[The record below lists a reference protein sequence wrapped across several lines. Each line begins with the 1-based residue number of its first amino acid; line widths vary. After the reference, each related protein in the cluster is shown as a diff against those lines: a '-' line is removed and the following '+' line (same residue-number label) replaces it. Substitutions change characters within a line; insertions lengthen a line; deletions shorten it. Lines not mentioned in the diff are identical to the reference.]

1 MKKEKY
7 KEIKILSII
16 YNANANG
23 IWLWVEDDKLK
34 FKSSQDINIS
44 EILIELKENK
54 NEIIDILQKNNICN
68 ERIVENIIY
77 RSGNDESILSFSQER
92 LWFIEQYEQGTNAYH
107 MPRVLELDP
116 AADIA
121 GIKYALE
128 GIVWRHEILR
138 STIEQRADLDHGIQ
152 VVHYKA
158 LFIEE
163 IRLGAEED
171 YEIVIKSDINRPF
184 DLSLE
189 YPIRAKFYILESESG
204 GQRRFLLI
212 NMHHIAS
219 DGWSMD
225 IFQRELLSYY
235 KGYIDGDK
243 TFALPALDI
252 QYKDFAVWQRNYLT
266 GEVLANQLGYWKSK
280 LSGYVP
286 LEFPADHIR
295 PSQIDYRGS
304 HQNFVLSKE
313 VSEQLRL
320 LAQKLG
326 VTLHSVMLSS
336 VNILLGKYTGQ
347 DDIVIGTPIANRHHR
362 QTQDLIGFFVNTQV
376 NRTILSKGQSYVSL
390 IDQVHQDQIE
400 GQLHQ
405 DLPFEKLVEELGV
418 DRDASRHP
426 IFQVMFVVES
436 SKIDKV
442 SPAEEIDYLKPVYFE
457 GSYEVEKFDLSIFID
472 DAQESLV
479 GSVGYAVSLFD
490 KDTIERFIGHYEHLL
505 AELVKAPEQC
515 YDQIS
520 LLLPSEYKEM
530 VYDWNATDKD
540 YPVDKTIYELFQAQ
554 AESTPDSVALVYE
567 GQELSYRE
575 LNERSN
581 QLARHIRCEYQKR
594 TREELKA
601 DSLIGLCLDRSLEM
615 VIGIL
620 AVLKS
625 GGAYVPIDPEYPQ
638 DRIDYILEDTG
649 AVLVLSQKHLLNKE
663 DLQLPKDKVITI
675 DLGGSIYDGQDISNL
690 PQHSGAKNLAYVI
703 YTSGTT
709 GRPKGVMIEHAGVI
723 NTLDALYDI
732 YDSRVIKKST
742 TYTAYVFDVFVSEVF
757 ASIVQGLELHIL
769 SKTIRMDS
777 VLLSDYFVAN
787 KINLVYL
794 PPIVLSSLPQRIYP
808 DLQILIYAGEPCDKK
823 TASLYSEKIRLFN
836 FYGPTEACIY
846 ATSKEIVLDEVEQI
860 GRAISNT
867 KAYVLDTNHQ
877 PVPVGVIGELYI
889 GGAGLAR
896 GYLNREDLTAERFMG
911 NPFASAS
918 DKSKGYD
925 RLYKTGDLV
934 RWLSD
939 GNLEYIAR
947 NDDQVKIR
955 GYRIELG
962 EIEHALSS
970 IAGITQSSVMVRERE
985 TSGGI
990 IKSLVGYYVAE
1001 ESASDLDQGMILE
1014 KLSAVLPEYMIPGAL
1029 VGMESFP
1036 LTING
1041 KLDKRSLPDP
1051 DFSVAAEDYQAPGT
1065 AMEVLVCGIWQE
1077 VLGLARVGV
1086 RDNFFRI
1093 GGDSILSIQ
1102 VSSRIR
1108 QAGFGCQVKDIFE
1121 CKSVEKL
1128 CKYLEEKNTEI
1139 MIDSEQGNLTGSF
1152 ELLPV
1157 QQWFIDQA
1165 DSGKLAAPNHW
1176 NQSFL
1181 IKTDTLDLSKLKSII
1196 GELVSYHDIL
1206 RVGFIKEADGSFKR
1220 SQLYRSEIELPELK
1234 TLDISHYSQQEI
1246 HEYLTDWQRGFDL
1259 EHGPLFS
1266 VGYLYGYKD
1275 ESARLYFALHHML
1288 VDGVS
1293 WRILADDMRTL
1304 YSGKSLPQKGS
1315 SYRQWVDS
1323 VRNYS
1328 KDHPSEL
1335 SYWEEQLAGMPKYES
1350 PDQDQQSYALFLELD
1365 KPLTQSLLHT
1375 ASKAYH
1381 TEIND
1386 LLLTALAY
1394 ALKGINQSDV
1404 QGITLEGH
1412 GRENID
1418 PSIDHSHTVGWFTSM
1433 FPVRLEVKESIKESI
1448 QFIKESLRNIPNKG
1462 VGFGSFA
1469 TDESVSCGHDDLPGI
1484 SFNYL
1489 GQFDVR
1495 EGEDNWQVVFEGSGA
1510 SIDPSNR
1517 DHNQISINGSV
1528 NKNKLGFSVVSRL
1541 GEEKTKELA
1550 AGFKHHLEKVIEHC
1564 ADRVSR
1570 SETSYTPSDFNSVR
1584 ISQSLLDSLEYSARE
1599 SQNELKYIYPATSLQ
1614 QGFIYHA
1621 LSQPDDDVYRV
1632 QQLDDYHEPLDVDKY
1647 LQAWNNCILEYPIL
1661 RTAFNWEEDIIQ
1673 IIYKTGN
1680 LEHSMVDISDLATQ
1694 QERDAAIELI
1704 QTEDRKRG
1712 FDLSSPTLLRL
1723 CIIKQSEDCYTILRN
1738 THHSIIDGWSGPI
1751 LMTSLHGYYQLLIDN
1766 QKVNIKEDTAYLSA
1780 QEYIYRHKKDIQS
1793 YWDKSLTGI
1802 EGANDINALLNNP
1815 IDFSSYKQVEQAS
1828 TNILEISGPLYG
1840 ELKGFTQREGITI
1853 NAVVQFV
1860 WHKLLQVYSGN
1871 KQSIVG
1877 TTISGRDLPIED
1889 IENSVGL
1896 YINTLP
1902 LIIDWD
1908 NNNTILSQLHEIQ
1921 QRVTQMNTHSFVDLA
1936 KLQINGERIFHNLF
1950 VFENYPAPKGSGKKT
1965 LKVNMRNF
1973 KDGVDYPLSI
1983 MAYEY
1988 GDRLVIKL
1996 GYDRKYLSED
2006 KAQGHLV
2013 TLEYIIGQ
2021 IIGNPNKLHN
2031 EISLLLPS
2039 EHQEMVYDWN
2049 ATDKD
2054 YPVDKTIYEL
2064 FQAQAESTPD
2074 SVALVYDGQELSYR
2088 ELNERSNQLAR
2099 HIRCEYQKRTQEAL
2113 RADSLI
2119 ALCLDRG
2126 LEMIIGILAVVKSG
2140 GAYVPIDPEYPQE
2153 RIDYILEDTGA
2164 VLVLSQ
2170 KHLLDKEDLQLPK
2183 DKVITIDLSGSIY
2196 DGQDSSNLPQH
2207 SGAKNL
2213 AYVIYTSGTTGRP
2226 KGVMIEHAGV
2236 VNLVYIQKGDLEIN
2250 TQSRILQ
2257 YASTVFDA
2265 SLWEIFSSLSFGASL
2280 YILSSTLRQDV
2291 QLLGGYIEDN
2301 KINVATIPPAL
2312 LRTMFYKEF
2321 SNLKTLVVAGESTSL
2336 EMMQKWSKGRRLI
2349 NAYGP
2354 TENTVCVT
2362 MHLYEDGDLNTNIG
2376 KPLSNMS
2383 TYVLDQNHQPVPIGV
2398 IGELHIGGAGL
2409 ARGYLNRDD
2418 LTSERFITNPFA
2430 TDTDLLKGYDRLYK
2444 TGDLVRWLPDGN
2456 LEYIG
2461 RNDDQVKIRGYR
2473 IELGEIEHALSS
2485 ISGIRQSCVL
2495 VKERET
2501 SSGVVKSL
2509 VGYYVADGGD
2519 SDLDQAV
2526 ILEELSKML
2535 PEYMVPGALVG
2546 MDSFP
2551 LTINGKLDKR
2561 SLPDPDF
2568 TAAAGDYMAPS
2579 TATEILVCGIWQDV
2593 LGLKQVSITDNFF
2606 RIGGDSILSIQV
2618 SSRIR
2623 QAGFV
2628 CQVKDIFECKSV
2640 EKLSRYLEDKNA
2652 EIAIE
2657 SEQGDLVG
2665 EFGLLPI
2672 QQWFTEQSD
2681 FGYLMAPNH
2690 WNQSFLIK
2698 VESLD
2703 LVKLE
2708 SVIAELVSY
2717 HDILRVGFI
2726 KESDGRFKRSQ
2737 FYRPE
2742 IKLPGLKTLDI
2753 SKYSEKEVQD
2763 HLTQWQSGFDLEHG
2777 PLFSV
2782 GYLYGYEDG
2791 SARIYFALHHMLVDG
2806 VSWRI
2811 LADDIR
2817 TLYSGKR
2824 LPQKGSS
2831 YRQWVESVKNY
2842 AKDHPSESLYWE
2854 EQLAGMP
2861 EYESADVADQIY
2873 GDFLVLD
2880 KTLTQSLLYTASK
2893 AYHTEINDLLLTALA
2908 YALKEIKQSDVQGI
2922 TLEGHG
2928 RENIDPYIDHSH
2940 TVGWFTS
2947 MFPVRLEVKE
2957 SIKESIQF
2965 IKESLRNIP
2974 NKGVGFGSFATDESV
2989 SYGHDDLPGIS
3000 FNYLGQFDVREGD
3013 NWQVVSE
3020 GSGASIDPSNR
3031 DHNRISIN
3039 GSVNKNELGFSVI
3052 SRLGEEKTKE
3062 LTESF
3067 KRHLTKVIDHCSEQ
3081 VAKSEISYTPSDF
3094 NSVRISQS
3102 LLDRLELSAREGHN
3116 EVKYIYPA
3124 TSLQQ
3129 GFIYHALSQPDDDAY
3144 RVQQLDDYHEPL
3156 DVDKY
3161 LQAWKNCILQ
3171 YPILRT
3177 AFNWEEDI
3185 IQIIYKE
3192 GNLEHTFV
3200 DISSLVTQEEKDA
3213 AIALLQTQDRK
3224 RGFDFGSPTLL
3235 RLCIIKQSEDYYT
3248 VLRNTHHSI
3257 ADGWSGPVLL
3267 ASLHG
3272 YYQLLIDNQPVSI
3285 KEDTA
3290 YVSAQE
3296 YIYRHKR
3303 DIQSYWDKTFTNVE
3317 GANNINPLLDDP
3329 IDFSSY
3335 KQVDQASTTMLEIS
3349 GTLYSELKSFTQ
3361 REGITINVVVQF
3373 VWHKLLQV
3381 YSGNKQS
3388 IVGTTISG
3396 RDLPI
3401 EDIENSVGLYIN
3413 TLPLIIDWD
3422 NNDTILSQLHEIQ
3435 QRVTQLNTHSFA
3447 DLAKLQINGE
3457 RIFHSLFVFE
3467 NYPVSRGSGKK
3478 ALKISR
3484 RKSIEK
3490 ADYPLSIMAYE
3501 YGERLIIKLDYDG
3514 QYLKEENA
3522 QGHLVTLEH
3531 IISQVVG
3538 NSNKSH
3544 DQIGLVLPTEYE
3556 QIVYDWN
3563 ATDKDYPVDKTI
3575 YELFQA
3581 QAEKTPENIALVYD
3595 GQELSYRELNERSNQ
3610 LARHIRCE
3618 YQKRTQEALRAD
3630 SLIALCLDR
3639 GLEMIIGI
3647 LAVVKSGGAYVPIDP
3662 EYPQER
3668 IDYIL
3673 EDTGAVL
3680 VLSQK
3685 HLLDKEDL
3693 QLPKDKV
3700 ITIDLSGSIYDGQD
3714 SSNLPQHS
3722 SAKNLAYVI
3731 YTSGTTGRPKGV
3743 MIEHAGVVN
3752 TLDALYD
3759 IYDNR
3764 VIKKSTTYTAYVF
3777 DVFVSEVFASIL
3789 QGLELHILSKTIR
3802 IDSVLLSDYFIA
3814 NKINLVYL
3822 PPIVLSSLPQR
3833 IYPDLQILIY
3843 AGEPCDKKTASLY
3856 SEKIK
3861 LFNFYGPTEACIY
3874 STCKQIVLD
3883 EVEQIG
3889 RAISNTRAYVLD
3901 QNRQPVPIGVIG
3913 ELHIGGAGLA
3923 RGYLNRDDLTSERFI
3938 TNPFATDTDLL
3949 KGYDRLY
3956 KTGDLVRWLAD
3967 GNLEYIGRN
3976 DDQVKIRGYR
3986 IELGEIEH
3994 ALSSISGIRQSCVL
4008 VKERETSS
4016 GVVKS
4021 LVGYYVADGGDS
4033 DLDQAVI
4040 LEELS
4045 KMLPEYM
4052 VPGALVGMDSFPLTI
4067 NGKLD
4072 KRSLPDPDFTAA
4084 AGDYMAPST
4093 ATEILVCGIWQD
4105 VLGLKQVSI
4114 TDNFFRIGGD
4124 SILSIQVSSRIRQAG
4139 FVCQVKDIFECKS
4152 VEKLSR
4158 YLEDKN
4164 AEIAIESEQGDLV
4177 GEFGLLPIQQ
4187 WFTEQSDFGYLMAP
4201 NHWNQSFLIKVESLD
4216 LVKLESVIAEL
4227 VSYHDILR
4235 VGFIKESDGRFKRS
4249 QFYRPEIKLPGL
4261 KTLDISK
4268 YSEKEVQDHLTQWQS
4283 GFDLE
4288 HGPLFSVG
4296 YLYGYKDGSARIY
4309 FSLHHMIVDGVSWR
4323 ILADDI
4329 RTLYSG
4335 KRLPQKGSS
4344 YRQWVESVKNYAKDH
4359 PSESLYWEEQ
4369 LAGMPEYES
4378 ADGADQIYGDFLVL
4392 DKTLTQSLLYT
4403 ASKAYHTEINDLLL
4417 TALAYALKE
4426 IKQSDVQGI
4435 TLEGH
4440 GRENIDPYIDHSHT
4454 VGWFTSMFPVRL
4466 EVKESIKESIQF
4478 IKESLRNIPNKGVG
4492 FGSFATDESV
4502 SYGHD
4507 DLPGISFNY
4516 LGQFD
4521 VREGDNWQV
4530 VSEGSGASI
4539 DPSNRDHNRISI
4551 NGSVNKNEL
4560 GFSVISRLGEEKTK
4574 ELTESF
4580 KRHLTKVIDH
4590 CSEQVAKSE
4599 ISYTPSDF
4607 NSVRISQ
4614 SLLDRLQSKVK
4625 L

>member
-1 MKKEKY
+1 MGDMNL
-7 KEIKILSII
+7 IKLINDFKRNDSM
-16 YNANANG
+16 
-23 IWLWVEDDKLK
+23 LWVDNYNIKLFVSDSFKSEELKDLITK
-34 FKSSQDINIS
+34 FKS
-44 EILIELKENK
+44 EILNYLLLNK
-54 NEIIDILQKNNICN
+54 IFSKNDFIKK
-68 ERIVENIIY
+68 RIFFSVEN
-77 RSGNDESILSFSQER
+77 ESVLSFAQER
-92 LWFIEQYEQGTNAYH
+92 LWFIEQYEDGTNAYH
-107 MPRVLELDP
+107 IPSVFELD
-116 AADIA
+116 AATDIKA
-121 GIKYALE
+121 MRYALE
-128 GIVWRHEILR
+128 GVVSRHEVLR
-138 STIEQRADLDHGIQ
+138 STIEQREGVDHGIQ
-152 VVHYKA
+152 VVHDAA
-158 LFIEE
+158 LLIEE
-163 IRLGAEED
+163 RSLGAEED
-171 YEIVIKSDINRPF
+171 YEFLIKEDINRPF
-184 DLSLE
+184 DLSRE
-189 YPIRAKFYILESESG
+189 YPIRAKFYTAESEEG
-204 GQRRFLLI
+204 IQRRFLLI
-212 NMHHIAS
+212 NIHHIAS
-219 DGWSMD
+219 DGWSTD
-225 IFQRELLSYY
+225 IFQSELLSYY
-235 KGYIDGDK
+235 QGYISGDK
-243 TFALPALDI
+243 EFMLPALDI
-252 QYKDFAVWQRNYLT
+252 QYKDYAVWQRNYLT
-266 GEVLANQLGYWKSK
+266 GEVLEKQLGYWKTK
-280 LSGYVP
+280 LSGYQT
-286 LEFPADHIR
+286 LEFPTDHAR
-295 PSQIDYRGS
+295 PTQINYKGS
-304 HQNFVLSKE
+304 HEGFILSKE

-320 LAQKLG
+320 LAQRLG

-347 DDIVIGTPIANRHHR
+347 EDIVIGSPIANRHHR
-362 QTQDLIGFFVNTQV
+362 QTENLIGFFVNTQV
-376 NRTILSKGQSYVSL
+376 NRTILSKGQSYESL

-405 DLPFEKLVEELGV
+405 DLPFEKLVDELGV
-418 DRDASRHP
+418 ERDASRHP
-426 IFQVMFVVES
+426 IFQVMFAVQSLGRAKKGINKNKTYLNAFYFAES
-436 SKIDKV
+436 H
-442 SPAEEIDYLKPVYFE
+442 
-457 GSYEVEKFDLSIFID
+457 EVEKFDLSIFID
-472 DAQESLV
+472 DSQEELMGSVSYATSLFDKGTIESLV
-479 GSVGYAVSLFD
+479 GYY
-490 KDTIERFIGHYEHLL
+490 KNLL
-505 AELVKAPEQC
+505 DQLTAFPEKAYSE
-515 YDQIS
+515 IS
-520 LLLPSEYKEM
+520 LLSLSDYQRI
-530 VYDWNATDKD
+530 VYEWNATDKD
-540 YPVDKTIYELFQAQ
+540 YPQDKTIYEIFQQ
-554 AESTPDSVALVYE
+554 QVERTPENIALVYE
-567 GQELSYRE
+567 GVELSYAE
-575 LNERSN
+575 LNARSN
-581 QLARHIRCEYQKR
+581 QLARYIRFEYQKR
-594 TREELKA
+594 TQGELIGDVLIALCMDRGLEMIIAILGVLKA
-601 DSLIGLCLDRSLEM
+601 
-615 VIGIL
+615 
-620 AVLKS
+620 

-638 DRIDYILEDTG
+638 DRIDYILEDTN
-649 AVLVLSQKHLLNKE
+649 AALVLSQNHLIRKD
-663 DLQLPKDKVITI
+663 DLQLPLDKVLAV
-675 DLGGSIYDGQDISNL
+675 DLGESLYNGPDSSNL
-690 PQHSGAKNLAYVI
+690 AQHSDSKNLAYVI

-709 GRPKGVMIEHAGVI
+709 GRPKGVMIEHAGVVNLI
-723 NTLDALYDI
+723 MDLLVKYGVNISDRFILFANYIFDASVEQMFLAMLSGARLLI
-732 YDSRVIKKST
+732 I
-742 TYTAYVFDVFVSEVF
+742 ENQ
-757 ASIVQGLELHIL
+757 SIVDGNDFTNFVINNGITHLHSTPSYLNTIDPSKFHLLKRVVFGAEYL
-769 SKTIRMDS
+769 SKD
-777 VLLSDYFVAN
+777 LFV
-787 KINLVYL
+787 KYKSHIPTVIN
-794 PPIVLSSLPQRIYP
+794 
-808 DLQILIYAGEPCDKK
+808 E
-823 TASLYSEKIRLFN
+823 
-836 FYGPTEACIY
+836 YGPTETTV
-846 ATSKEIVLDEVEQI
+846 TSL
-860 GRAISNT
+860 ISVNSNLLNKSSIQNT
-867 KAYVLDTNHQ
+867 KAYVLDSNNQ
-877 PVPVGVIGELYI
+877 PVPLGVVGELYI

-896 GYLNREDLTAERFMG
+896 GYLNREDLTAERFIG
-911 NPFASAS
+911 NPFATSS
-918 DKSKGYD
+918 DTSRGYD

-934 RWLSD
+934 RWLAD
-939 GNLEYIAR
+939 GNLEYIGR

-962 EIEHALSS
+962 EIERALSGVE
-970 IAGITQSSVMVRERE
+970 GISQSCVLVKEKH
-985 TSGGI
+985 TDVGI
-990 IKSLVGYYVAE
+990 IKSLVGYYVLD
-1001 ESASDLDQGMILE
+1001 SPDVVLDQVMILE
-1014 KLSAVLPEYMIPGAL
+1014 ELSKVLPEYMIPGAL

-2049 ATDKD
+2049 TTDKD

-2119 ALCLDRG
+2119 ALCLDRS
-2126 LEMIIGILAVVKSG
+2126 LEMVIGILAVLKSG
-2140 GAYVPIDPEYPQE
+2140 GAYVPIDPEYPQD

-2183 DKVITIDLSGSIY
+2183 DKVITIDLGGSIY

-2226 KGVMIEHAGV
+2226 KGVMIEHKAFVQFLFNFRDYVKDGFNRKQQNV
-2236 VNLVYIQKGDLEIN
+2236 LSLTNY
-2250 TQSRILQ
+2250 
-2257 YASTVFDA
+2257 VFD
-2265 SLWEIFSSLSFGASL
+2265 IFGLEYGLPLIGGNKVTLSSIYKIKEEELVNIDLVQQTPSSLIYLVTHHFNKLKNIVCLVGGEALPSL
-2280 YILSSTLRQDV
+2280 IADK
-2291 QLLGGYIEDN
+2291 LLNAFD
-2301 KINVATIPPAL
+2301 
-2312 LRTMFYKEF
+2312 
-2321 SNLKTLVVAGESTSL
+2321 
-2336 EMMQKWSKGRRLI
+2336 RLI
-2349 NAYGP
+2349 NVYGP
-2354 TENTVCVT
+2354 AETVIWSSS
-2362 MHLYEDGDLNTNIG
+2362 YEVKKSEEPYIG
-2376 KPLSNMS
+2376 KALPNEKA
-2383 TYVLDQNHQPVPIGV
+2383 YVLDTNNQPVPVGV

-2418 LTSERFITNPFA
+2418 LTSERFIGNPFA
-2430 TDTDLLKGYDRLYK
+2430 TDADKSKGYDRLYK
-2444 TGDLVRWLPDGN
+2444 TGDLVRWLVDGN

-2485 ISGIRQSCVL
+2485 IAGISQSSVL
-2495 VKERET
+2495 VRERET
-2501 SSGVVKSL
+2501 SGGIIKSL
-2509 VGYYVADGGD
+2509 VGYYVAEEGD
-2519 SDLDQAV
+2519 SNLDQGM
-2526 ILEELSKML
+2526 ILEQLSAVL
-2535 PEYMVPGALVG
+2535 PEYMIPGVLIA

-2568 TAAAGDYMAPS
+2568 SVAAEDYQAPS
-2579 TATEILVCGIWQDV
+2579 TAMEILVCGIWQEV
-2593 LGLKQVSITDNFF
+2593 LGLERVGVTDNFF
-2606 RIGGDSILSIQV
+2606 RIGGNSILAIQVSHRMSSALGCYIKIADIFKYKTILDLLAHNVESIEAVIPKTAEKQSILSFSQERLWFIEQYEQGTNAYHMPRVLELDQATDIAGIKYALEGIVWRHEILRSTIEQSEDLDHGIQV
-2618 SSRIR
+2618 VHDKALFIEEIR
-2623 QAGFV
+2623 LGA
-2628 CQVKDIFECKSV
+2628 E
-2640 EKLSRYLEDKNA
+2640 ED
-2652 EIAIE
+2652 
-2657 SEQGDLVG
+2657 
-2665 EFGLLPI
+2665 
-2672 QQWFTEQSD
+2672 
-2681 FGYLMAPNH
+2681 Y
-2690 WNQSFLIK
+2690 
-2698 VESLD
+2698 
-2703 LVKLE
+2703 E
-2708 SVIAELVSY
+2708 SVIKSDINRPFDLSLEYPIRAKFYTVESESGGERRFLLINIHHIASDGWSMNIFQRELLSYYKGYIDGDKAFALPALDIQYKDFAVWQRNYLSGEVLENQLGYWKSKLTGYVPLEFPTDHLRPSQIDYRGSHQNFVLSKEVSEQLRLLAQRLGVTLHSVMLSSINILLGKYTGQDDIVIGSPIANRHHRQTQDLIGFFVNTQVNRTILSKGQSYVSLIDQVHQDQIEGQLHQDLPFEKLVEELGVDRDASRHPIFQVMFVVESSNTDREVHTQEISSFKPVYFEGSYEVEKFDLSIFIDDSQESLMGSVGYAVSLFDKDTIERFIGHYEHLLAELV
-2717 HDILRVGFI
+2717 
-2726 KESDGRFKRSQ
+2726 KA
-2737 FYRPE
+2737 PE
-2742 IKLPGLKTLDI
+2742 QCYDQI
-2753 SKYSEKEVQD
+2753 S
-2763 HLTQWQSGFDLEHG
+2763 LL
-2777 PLFSV
+2777 L
-2782 GYLYGYEDG
+2782 
-2791 SARIYFALHHMLVDG
+2791 
-2806 VSWRI
+2806 
-2811 LADDIR
+2811 
-2817 TLYSGKR
+2817 
-2824 LPQKGSS
+2824 
-2831 YRQWVESVKNY
+2831 
-2842 AKDHPSESLYWE
+2842 PSE
-2854 EQLAGMP
+2854 
-2861 EYESADVADQIY
+2861 
-2873 GDFLVLD
+2873 
-2880 KTLTQSLLYTASK
+2880 
-2893 AYHTEINDLLLTALA
+2893 H
-2908 YALKEIKQSDVQGI
+2908 
-2922 TLEGHG
+2922 
-2928 RENIDPYIDHSH
+2928 
-2940 TVGWFTS
+2940 
-2947 MFPVRLEVKE
+2947 
-2957 SIKESIQF
+2957 
-2965 IKESLRNIP
+2965 
-2974 NKGVGFGSFATDESV
+2974 
-2989 SYGHDDLPGIS
+2989 
-3000 FNYLGQFDVREGD
+3000 
-3013 NWQVVSE
+3013 
-3020 GSGASIDPSNR
+3020 
-3031 DHNRISIN
+3031 
-3039 GSVNKNELGFSVI
+3039 
-3052 SRLGEEKTKE
+3052 
-3062 LTESF
+3062 
-3067 KRHLTKVIDHCSEQ
+3067 
-3081 VAKSEISYTPSDF
+3081 
-3094 NSVRISQS
+3094 
-3102 LLDRLELSAREGHN
+3102 
-3116 EVKYIYPA
+3116 
-3124 TSLQQ
+3124 
-3129 GFIYHALSQPDDDAY
+3129 
-3144 RVQQLDDYHEPL
+3144 
-3156 DVDKY
+3156 
-3161 LQAWKNCILQ
+3161 
-3171 YPILRT
+3171 
-3177 AFNWEEDI
+3177 
-3185 IQIIYKE
+3185 
-3192 GNLEHTFV
+3192 
-3200 DISSLVTQEEKDA
+3200 QE
-3213 AIALLQTQDRK
+3213 
-3224 RGFDFGSPTLL
+3224 
-3235 RLCIIKQSEDYYT
+3235 
-3248 VLRNTHHSI
+3248 
-3257 ADGWSGPVLL
+3257 
-3267 ASLHG
+3267 
-3272 YYQLLIDNQPVSI
+3272 
-3285 KEDTA
+3285 
-3290 YVSAQE
+3290 
-3296 YIYRHKR
+3296 
-3303 DIQSYWDKTFTNVE
+3303 
-3317 GANNINPLLDDP
+3317 
-3329 IDFSSY
+3329 
-3335 KQVDQASTTMLEIS
+3335 M
-3349 GTLYSELKSFTQ
+3349 
-3361 REGITINVVVQF
+3361 
-3373 VWHKLLQV
+3373 
-3381 YSGNKQS
+3381 
-3388 IVGTTISG
+3388 
-3396 RDLPI
+3396 
-3401 EDIENSVGLYIN
+3401 
-3413 TLPLIIDWD
+3413 
-3422 NNDTILSQLHEIQ
+3422 
-3435 QRVTQLNTHSFA
+3435 
-3447 DLAKLQINGE
+3447 
-3457 RIFHSLFVFE
+3457 
-3467 NYPVSRGSGKK
+3467 
-3478 ALKISR
+3478 
-3484 RKSIEK
+3484 
-3490 ADYPLSIMAYE
+3490 
-3501 YGERLIIKLDYDG
+3501 
-3514 QYLKEENA
+3514 
-3522 QGHLVTLEH
+3522 
-3531 IISQVVG
+3531 
-3538 NSNKSH
+3538 
-3544 DQIGLVLPTEYE
+3544 
-3556 QIVYDWN
+3556 VYDWN
-3563 ATDKDYPVDKTI
+3563 ATDKDYPQDKTI

-3581 QAEKTPENIALVYD
+3581 QAESTPDSVALVYE

-3639 GLEMIIGI
+3639 SLEMVIGI
-3647 LAVVKSGGAYVPIDP
+3647 LAVLKSGGAYVPIDP
-3662 EYPQER
+3662 EYPQDR

-3685 HLLDKEDL
+3685 HLLNKEDL

-3700 ITIDLSGSIYDGQD
+3700 IAIDLGGSIYDGQD
-3714 SSNLPQHS
+3714 ISNLPQHS
-3722 SAKNLAYVI
+3722 GAKNLAYVI

-3743 MIEHAGVVN
+3743 MIEQ
-3752 TLDALYD
+3752 DAVLSLVYNDYINIASKD
-3759 IYDNR
+3759 IFAL
-3764 VIKKSTTYTAYVF
+3764 VSSPVF
-3777 DVFVSEVFASIL
+3777 DAATFEIWTPLLNGNVLVIPKDVQSIISDVNIFNRFLTVNEISIL
-3789 QGLELHILSKTIR
+3789 WLTKT
-3802 IDSVLLSDYFIA
+3802 LF
-3814 NKINLVYL
+3814 
-3822 PPIVLSSLPQR
+3822 
-3833 IYPDLQILIY
+3833 
-3843 AGEPCDKKTASLY
+3843 ESLY
-3856 SEKIK
+3856 YLNNPIFENLNYLIIGGEALDKRSVNALINSGRRPNY
-3861 LFNFYGPTEACIY
+3861 LINGYGPTESTTFTCTYGIENSIESY
-3874 STCKQIVLD
+3874 SIP
-3883 EVEQIG
+3883 IG
-3889 RAISNTRAYVLD
+3889 MPINNRKAYVLD
-3901 QNRQPVPIGVIG
+3901 TNHQPVPVGVIG

-3923 RGYLNRDDLTSERFI
+3923 RGYLNREDLTAERFMG
-3938 TNPFATDTDLL
+3938 NPFASASDKL

-3956 KTGDLVRWLAD
+3956 KTGDLVRWLPD
-3967 GNLEYIGRN
+3967 GNLEYMGRN

-3994 ALSSISGIRQSCVL
+3994 ALSSIAGIGQSCVMAR
-4008 VKERETSS
+4008 ERETSV
-4016 GVVKS
+4016 GIIKS
-4021 LVGYYVADGGDS
+4021 LVGYYVAEGGAS
-4033 DLDQAVI
+4033 DLDQGMI
-4040 LEELS
+4040 LEKLS
-4045 KMLPEYM
+4045 AVLPEYM
-4052 VPGALVGMDSFPLTI
+4052 IPGALVGMDSFPLTI

-4072 KRSLPDPDFTAA
+4072 KRSLPDPDFSVAA
-4084 AGDYMAPST
+4084 EDYQAPSN
-4093 ATEILVCGIWQD
+4093 AMEVLVCCIWQE
-4105 VLGLKQVSI
+4105 VLGLDRVGV
-4114 TDNFFRIGGD
+4114 TDNFFRIGGN
-4124 SILSIQVSSRIRQAG
+4124 SILAIQVSHRMSSALES
-4139 FVCQVKDIFECKS
+4139 QVKVADIFKM
-4152 VEKLSR
+4152 
-4158 YLEDKN
+4158 KN
-4164 AEIAIESEQGDLV
+4164 ISI
-4177 GEFGLLPIQQ
+4177 LLK
-4187 WFTEQSDFGYLMAP
+4187 
-4201 NHWNQSFLIKVESLD
+4201 N
-4216 LVKLESVIAEL
+4216 
-4227 VSYHDILR
+4227 
-4235 VGFIKESDGRFKRS
+4235 
-4249 QFYRPEIKLPGL
+4249 
-4261 KTLDISK
+4261 
-4268 YSEKEVQDHLTQWQS
+4268 
-4283 GFDLE
+4283 
-4288 HGPLFSVG
+4288 
-4296 YLYGYKDGSARIY
+4296 
-4309 FSLHHMIVDGVSWR
+4309 R
-4323 ILADDI
+4323 ILE
-4329 RTLYSG
+4329 
-4335 KRLPQKGSS
+4335 K
-4344 YRQWVESVKNYAKDH
+4344 V
-4359 PSESLYWEEQ
+4359 
-4369 LAGMPEYES
+4369 
-4378 ADGADQIYGDFLVL
+4378 
-4392 DKTLTQSLLYT
+4392 
-4403 ASKAYHTEINDLLL
+4403 ND
-4417 TALAYALKE
+4417 
-4426 IKQSDVQGI
+4426 
-4435 TLEGH
+4435 
-4440 GRENIDPYIDHSHT
+4440 ENI
-4454 VGWFTSMFPVRL
+4454 VW
-4466 EVKESIKESIQF
+4466 
-4478 IKESLRNIPNKGVG
+4478 
-4492 FGSFATDESV
+4492 
-4502 SYGHD
+4502 
-4507 DLPGISFNY
+4507 
-4516 LGQFD
+4516 
-4521 VREGDNWQV
+4521 
-4530 VSEGSGASI
+4530 
-4539 DPSNRDHNRISI
+4539 
-4551 NGSVNKNEL
+4551 
-4560 GFSVISRLGEEKTK
+4560 
-4574 ELTESF
+4574 
-4580 KRHLTKVIDH
+4580 
-4590 CSEQVAKSE
+4590 
-4599 ISYTPSDF
+4599 DF
-4607 NSVRISQ
+4607 
-4614 SLLDRLQSKVK
+4614 
-4625 L
+4625 